1 MDNLS
6 RRKFVT
12 KSSATLAALAT
23 LPAAPL
29 FAKSLDDSGLA
40 EVFKDDF
47 RVGTAISTD
56 TLANNN
62 KKMLALIA
70 QEFNTITAEND
81 MKWEMMRPSLDQW
94 NWKLAD
100 RFVDFG
106 SRNQMLMVGHALV
119 WHAQIPDSVFFRN
132 GGKAKSR

>member
-81 MKWEMMRPSLDQW
+81 MKWEICLLYTSPSPRD
-94 NWKLAD
+94 
-100 RFVDFG
+100 
-106 SRNQMLMVGHALV
+106 
-119 WHAQIPDSVFFRN
+119 
-132 GGKAKSR
+132 

>member
-1 MDNLS
+1 M
-6 RRKFVT
+6 T
-12 KSSATLAALAT
+12 SAWVLQY
-23 LPAAPL
+23 PL
-29 FAKSLDDSGLA
+29 
-40 EVFKDDF
+40 
-47 RVGTAISTD
+47 T

-119 WHAQIPDSVFFRN
+119 WHAQIPDSVFLEMVARLN
-132 GGKAKSR
+132 LVRSY